1 MHVVR
6 FILILVWLSASAA
19 MASAQVSDMG
29 SLIDTYRHLK
39 NVQEKDDPNLV
50 RAEALDRQSREA
62 MDRGNPELA
71 AKLLKEAIDML
82 KLKGPSP
89 GKPADLREAILS
101 VSDAST
107 VVKTLPYSDDA
118 ASMRSPFGIFGPY
131 QFVLDSREIMNHE
144 KINGYLTDLGVKWV
158 QEMPM
163 GIKFVPDFINI
174 YSRVG
179 REGGSKPPNID
190 YETYKRALRQ
200 SIRENKGRVK
210 YWEVDSEPGGLS
222 PPMGW
227 KGHEKGYADF
237 LKETYLVIKGECPDC
252 LVVMGGAG
260 GIAGGKRGDLNSAF
274 VQKILDY
281 GAGEYFDVF
290 SFKLHH
296 HKLSDYVDLKNKLE
310 IYRNI
315 FSEHH
320 IDLKKKMIFLETAI
334 YDGDPHYAAGHP
346 LSFITLPPQTEFQQ
360 ASGLVRSYIFA
371 IAQGVD
377 KIFWNEVFER
387 YHFGGAQRNPFNY
400 YGLVNN
406 PLNDDGRSHKKL
418 AYYAYKK
425 MVEVLEGS
433 DWKNMV
439 KVKEDGGIFIYRLD
453 RQGKTTTIAWNDG
466 DVESGVV
473 VTGLKTPHVKVTNAV
488 PIMNSGMEVVD
499 YVMSFKERIVETEE
513 NGVRLM
519 LGFNPV
525 YIEAYNKQ

>member
-1 MHVVR
+1 
-6 FILILVWLSASAA
+6 
-19 MASAQVSDMG
+19 
-29 SLIDTYRHLK
+29 
-39 NVQEKDDPNLV
+39 
-50 RAEALDRQSREA
+50 
-62 MDRGNPELA
+62 
-71 AKLLKEAIDML
+71 
-82 KLKGPSP
+82 
-89 GKPADLREAILS
+89 
-101 VSDAST
+101 
-107 VVKTLPYSDDA
+107 
-118 ASMRSPFGIFGPY
+118 
-131 QFVLDSREIMNHE
+131 
-144 KINGYLTDLGVKWV
+144 
-158 QEMPM
+158 
-163 GIKFVPDFINI
+163 
-174 YSRVG
+174 
-179 REGGSKPPNID
+179 
-190 YETYKRALRQ
+190 
-200 SIRENKGRVK
+200 
-210 YWEVDSEPGGLS
+210 
-222 PPMGW
+222 
-227 KGHEKGYADF
+227 
-237 LKETYLVIKGECPDC
+237 
-252 LVVMGGAG
+252 
-260 GIAGGKRGDLNSAF
+260 LNSAF

-315 FSEHH
+315 FAEHH

-334 YDGDPHYAAGHP
+334 YDGDPHYASGHP
-346 LSFITLPPQTEFQQ
+346 LSFITLPLQTEFQQ

-453 RQGKTTTIAWNDG
+453 RQGKTTTIAWDDG

-513 NGVRLM
+513 NSVRLM
-519 LGFNPV
+519 LGLNPV
-525 YIEAYNKQ
+525 YIEAYIKQ